1 MVVDS
6 AFPLDLATHGQQ
18 SRRVGI
24 RPGLLKQWVAGGACV
39 AVSLMSWACL
49 PATAGTPAKL
59 RAEYTFNSISNDTV
73 VDASGRG
80 HPLTVSGNYSP
91 TAGPTSPAVAFAPI
105 SRASTPHKV
114 DLNPDGREFA
124 VTVVFR
130 VPTDT
135 STLTDTPNLAQKGFW
150 GDAAQWKMQLKPE
163 NAAVQCRFK
172 GTLGAR
178 LLTSSVT
185 AVDDGDWHTA
195 TCWRSGAQMGVT
207 VDGADTSAAA
217 PTGDI
222 ANTRP
227 MLIGAKSLTSS
238 TDQFTGDID
247 YVAIAVGDDA
257 AQVSRKATPSS

>member
-1 MVVDS
+1 
-6 AFPLDLATHGQQ
+6 
-18 SRRVGI
+18 VGI
-24 RPGLLKQWVAGGACV
+24 RRGLLARWAAGGLCTAV
-39 AVSLMSWACL
+39 ALMSWATL

-59 RAEYTFNSISNDTV
+59 RAEYTFNTLASDTA

-80 HPLTVSGNYSP
+80 HLLTISGNYSQV
-91 TAGPTSPAVAFAPI
+91 AGPNSPAVSFAPI
-105 SRASTPHKV
+105 SRASTPHKT

-150 GDAAQWKMQLKPE
+150 GDDAQWKMQLKPE
-163 NAAVQCRFK
+163 KAAVQCRFK

-185 AVDDGDWHTA
+185 DVDDGEWHTA
-195 TCWRSGAQMGVT
+195 TCWRSAAQIGVT
-207 VDGADTSAAA
+207 VDGVDTSATAS
-217 PTGDI
+217 TGVI
-222 ANTRP
+222 ANSRP

-247 YVAIAVGDDA
+247 YVALAVGDEA
-257 AQVSRKATPSS
+257 AQLSRQAAPSS